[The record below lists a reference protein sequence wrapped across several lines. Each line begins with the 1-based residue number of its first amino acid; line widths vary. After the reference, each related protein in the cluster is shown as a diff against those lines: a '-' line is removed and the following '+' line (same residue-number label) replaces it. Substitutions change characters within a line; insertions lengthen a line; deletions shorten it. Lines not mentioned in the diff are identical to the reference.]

1 MDKHSDASQYR
12 EFQPRPVETLV
23 LERFPIPLAE
33 NALQPEISELGV
45 HLVQAAVT
53 GSSRK

>member
-33 NALQPEISELGV
+33 NALQPEISELAG
-45 HLVQAAVT
+45 AS
-53 GSSRK
+53 GSSRRHWIVA